1 MPPVYVVILAA
12 GEGTRMRSDTPKL
25 LHRVAGRPIIEH
37 VVSAARELRP
47 ANIALVVPPDHSRIR
62 DALDDAALCFVVQD
76 PARGTGDAASRGLAA
91 TFPDDDHAG
100 LVLVINGDC
109 PGIRPQTLRAMIEA
123 HSDAAGTF
131 LTVSL
136 DDPTGYGRII
146 RSPAGGLERIIEE
159 ADADAQE
166 RALREVNAGVY
177 LFAAAALHDA
187 LATLRPD
194 NSQGEFYLTDTL
206 QVLSSQA
213 GGVELFH
220 HDDADEVHGI
230 NTRGELARAEAIL
243 QRRKLDELMEAGV
256 TLRNTEA
263 VCADVNVRVGN
274 DTVIY
279 PGVTLEA
286 GTVVGRRCT
295 IYPNVRV
302 SASEIGDDVVLYDGS
317 VLENAVVESGASVG
331 PYARLRP
338 GARICERAKVG
349 NFVEVKETTLG
360 PGSKAGHLAYLGD
373 AEIGEGVNVGA
384 GTITCNYDGVK
395 QAPDRSSSDGAF
407 IGSNT
412 ALVAPVRDRAREP
425 TWAPARRSP
434 RTFPTA
440 RSVNRPWPASGPRR
454 AGRRRIRP
462 SRRPKGD

>member
-25 LHRVAGRPIIEH
+25 LHRVAGRPIVEH
-37 VVSAARELRP
+37 VVGAARELGP

-62 DALDDAALCFVVQD
+62 DALNDAALRFAVQD
-76 PARGTGDAASRGLAA
+76 PARGTGDAAACGLAA
-91 TFPDDDHAG
+91 TFPDGDHAG

-109 PGIRPQTLRAMIEA
+109 VGIRSRTLRAMIES
-123 HSDAAGTF
+123 HGDAAGTF

-146 RSPAGGLERIIEE
+146 RSPAGVLERIVEE
-159 ADADAQE
+159 ADADAEE

-177 LFAAAALHDA
+177 LFAAAALRDA
-187 LATLRPD
+187 LTALRPD

-220 HDDADEVHGI
+220 HDDADEVHGV
-230 NTRGELARAEAIL
+230 NTRSELARAEAIL
-243 QRRKLDELMEAGV
+243 QHRKLDELMEAGV
-256 TLRNTEA
+256 TLRNAEA

-295 IYPNVRV
+295 IYPNVRI
-302 SASEIGDDVVLYDGS
+302 SASEIGDDVILYDGS

-338 GARICERAKVG
+338 GTRICEGAKVG
-349 NFVEVKETTLG
+349 NFVEVKQTTLG

-373 AEIGEGVNVGA
+373 AEIGADVNVGA
-384 GTITCNYDGVK
+384 GTITCNYDGVNK
-395 QAPDRSSSDGAF
+395 HRTLIGDGAF

-412 ALVAPVRDRAREP
+412 AIVAPVRIGRGAYVGAGSTITKDVPDHSLGIARGRQVVHEGWAKRAR
-425 TWAPARRSP
+425 AARR
-434 RTFPTA
+434 
-440 RSVNRPWPASGPRR
+440 
-454 AGRRRIRP
+454 
-462 SRRPKGD
+462 GDQD

>member
-25 LHRVAGRPIIEH
+25 LHRVAGRPIVEH
-37 VVSAARELRP
+37 VVGAARELDP
-47 ANIALVVPPDHSRIR
+47 ANIALVVPPDHSRIC
-62 DALDDAALCFVVQD
+62 DALNDAALRFAVQD
-76 PARGTGDAASRGLAA
+76 PARGTGDAAACGLAA
-91 TFPDDDHAG
+91 TFPDGDHAG

-109 PGIRPQTLRAMIEA
+109 VGIRSRTLRAMIES
-123 HSDAAGTF
+123 HGDAAGTF

-146 RSPAGGLERIIEE
+146 RSPAGVLERIVEE
-159 ADADAQE
+159 ADADAEE

-177 LFAAAALHDA
+177 LFAAAALRDA
-187 LATLRPD
+187 LTALRPD

-220 HDDADEVHGI
+220 HDDADEVHGV
-230 NTRGELARAEAIL
+230 NTRSELARAEAIL
-243 QRRKLDELMEAGV
+243 QHRKLDELMEAGV
-256 TLRNTEA
+256 TLRNAEA
-263 VCADVNVRVGN
+263 VCADVNLRVGN

-286 GTVVGRRCT
+286 GTIVGRRCT
-295 IYPNVRV
+295 IYPNVRI
-302 SASEIGDDVVLYDGS
+302 SASEIGDDVILYDGS

-338 GARICERAKVG
+338 GTRICEGAKVG
-349 NFVEVKETTLG
+349 NFVEVKQTTLG

-373 AEIGEGVNVGA
+373 AEIGADVNVGA
-384 GTITCNYDGVK
+384 GTITCNYDGVNK
-395 QAPDRSSSDGAF
+395 HRTLIGDGAF

-412 ALVAPVRDRAREP
+412 AIVAPVRIGRGAYVGAGSTITKDVPDHSLGIARGRQVVHEGWAKRAR
-425 TWAPARRSP
+425 AARR
-434 RTFPTA
+434 
-440 RSVNRPWPASGPRR
+440 
-454 AGRRRIRP
+454 
-462 SRRPKGD
+462 GDQD

>member
-25 LHRVAGRPIIEH
+25 LHRVAGRPIVEH
-37 VVSAARELRP
+37 VVGAARELDP

-62 DALDDAALCFVVQD
+62 DALNDAALRFAVQD
-76 PARGTGDAASRGLAA
+76 PARGTGDAAACGLAA
-91 TFPDDDHAG
+91 TFPDGDHAG

-109 PGIRPQTLRAMIEA
+109 VGIRSRTLRAMIES
-123 HSDAAGTF
+123 HGDAAGTF

-146 RSPAGGLERIIEE
+146 RSPAGVLERIVEE
-159 ADADAQE
+159 ADADAEE

-177 LFAAAALHDA
+177 LFAAAALRDA
-187 LATLRPD
+187 LTALRPD
-194 NSQGEFYLTDTL
+194 NSQAEFYLTDTL

-213 GGVELFH
+213 GSVELFH
-220 HDDADEVHGI
+220 HDDADEVHGV
-230 NTRGELARAEAIL
+230 NTRSELARAEAIL
-243 QRRKLDELMEAGV
+243 QHRKLDELMEAGV
-256 TLRNTEA
+256 TLRNAEA

-295 IYPNVRV
+295 IYPNVRI
-302 SASEIGDDVVLYDGS
+302 SASEIGDDVILYDGS

-338 GARICERAKVG
+338 GTRICEGAKVG
-349 NFVEVKETTLG
+349 NFVEVKQTTLG

-373 AEIGEGVNVGA
+373 AEIGADVNVGA
-384 GTITCNYDGVK
+384 GTITCNYDGVNK
-395 QAPDRSSSDGAF
+395 HRTLIGDGAF

-412 ALVAPVRDRAREP
+412 AIVAPVRIGRGAYVGAGSTITKDVPDHSLGIARGRQVVHEGWAKRAR
-425 TWAPARRSP
+425 AARR
-434 RTFPTA
+434 
-440 RSVNRPWPASGPRR
+440 
-454 AGRRRIRP
+454 
-462 SRRPKGD
+462 GDQD

>member
-1 MPPVYVVILAA
+1 MPPVHVVILAA

-25 LHRVAGRPIIEH
+25 LHRVAGQPIVEH
-37 VVSAARELRP
+37 VVAAARELDP

-62 DALDDAALCFVVQD
+62 DALNDAALRFAVQD
-76 PARGTGDAASRGLAA
+76 PARGTGDAAACGLAA
-91 TFPDDDHAG
+91 TFPDGDHAG

-109 PGIRPQTLRAMIEA
+109 VGIHSQTLRAMIES
-123 HSDAAGTF
+123 HGDAAGTF

-146 RSPAGGLERIIEE
+146 RTPAGVLERIVEE
-159 ADADAQE
+159 ADADAEE

-177 LFAAAALHDA
+177 LFAAAALRDA
-187 LATLRPD
+187 LTALRPD

-220 HDDADEVHGI
+220 HDDADEVHGV
-230 NTRGELARAEAIL
+230 NTRSELARAEAIL
-243 QRRKLDELMEAGV
+243 QHRKLDELMEAGV
-256 TLRNTEA
+256 TLRNAEA

-295 IYPNVRV
+295 IYPNVRI

-338 GARICERAKVG
+338 GARICEGAKVG
-349 NFVEVKETTLG
+349 NFVEVKQTTLG

-373 AEIGEGVNVGA
+373 AEIGANVNVGA
-384 GTITCNYDGVK
+384 GTITCNYDGVNK
-395 QAPDRSSSDGAF
+395 HRTLIGDGAF

-412 ALVAPVRDRAREP
+412 AIVAPVRIGRGAYVGAGSTITKDVPDHSLGIARGRQVVHEGWAKRAR
-425 TWAPARRSP
+425 AARR
-434 RTFPTA
+434 
-440 RSVNRPWPASGPRR
+440 
-454 AGRRRIRP
+454 
-462 SRRPKGD
+462 GDQD